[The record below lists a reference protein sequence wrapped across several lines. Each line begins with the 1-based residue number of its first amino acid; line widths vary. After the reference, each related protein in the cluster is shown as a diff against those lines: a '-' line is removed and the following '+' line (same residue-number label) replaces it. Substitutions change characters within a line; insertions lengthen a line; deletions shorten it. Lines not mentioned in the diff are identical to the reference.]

1 MTYSTRIPVTIVTGF
16 LGSGK
21 TTLLSEIL
29 KQPSFRSTAVIVN
42 EAGSLG
48 IDHWLLEDVGNP
60 ITELVNGCFCCVS
73 RSGLLITLRKLL
85 LDRAAGRTP
94 WFDRV
99 VIETSGLADPSFLL
113 GDIRSDPL
121 ITARFS
127 FDRIITVVD
136 ALNGQQIVEGNV
148 EAINQ
153 IVVADHVVL
162 TKTDIAEEN
171 VDKLQTTIWELAP
184 HVPVS
189 RVSFGRID
197 ANRLLDDDSWAPPG
211 NANCKLERASKGITA
226 FVSHPEQRVETF
238 CFRIERSLPSDN
250 FVSFFHKLAEL
261 GTKVLRVK
269 GMLNV
274 SEDRERICVVH
285 GVRGLYH
292 PVQWREQWPDGQRET
307 RIVLITRDVPPG
319 IVENMVRASAF
330 SSEEN
335 HANC

>member
-1 MTYSTRIPVTIVTGF
+1 MTHSSRIPVTIVTGF

-29 KQPSFRSTAVIVN
+29 KQPAFRSTAVIVN
-42 EAGSLG
+42 EAGLLG
-48 IDHWLLEDVGNP
+48 IDQWLLEDIGNP

-113 GDIRSDPL
+113 GDMQTDAL
-121 ITARFS
+121 ITSRFS
-127 FDRIITVVD
+127 FDRIITLVD
-136 ALNGQQIVEGNV
+136 ALNGQQILKDNV

-153 IVVADHVVL
+153 IVIADHVVL
-162 TKTDIAEEN
+162 TKTDIAEES
-171 VDKLQTTIWELAP
+171 VEKLQTTIWELAP

-189 RVSFGRID
+189 RVSFGRMD
-197 ANRLLDDDSWAPPG
+197 ANGLLDDDKWASPG
-211 NANCKLERASKGITA
+211 NADCKLDRASKRMTA
-226 FVSHPEQRVETF
+226 FVSHAEQRVETF

-250 FVSFFHKLAEL
+250 FVSFFNQLAEF

-274 SEDRERICVVH
+274 LEDRKRICVIH
-285 GVRGLYH
+285 GVHGLYH

-307 RIVLITRDVPPG
+307 RIVLITRDIPQG

-330 SSEEN
+330 SSEEK

>member
-1 MTYSTRIPVTIVTGF
+1 MTYSSRIPVTIITGF

-48 IDHWLLEDVGNP
+48 IDQWLLEDVSNS
-60 ITELVNGCFCCVS
+60 IIELVNGCFCCIS

-94 WFDRV
+94 WFDQV

-113 GDIRSDPL
+113 GNIQSDAV

-127 FDRIITVVD
+127 FDRVITLVD
-136 ALNGQQIVEGNV
+136 ALNGQQILEGNV
-148 EAINQ
+148 EATNQ

-171 VDKLQTTIWELAP
+171 VEKLVATISELAP

-189 RVSFGRID
+189 RVSFGRMD
-197 ANRLLDDDSWAPPG
+197 ASRLLDDDKWALPG
-211 NANCKLERASKGITA
+211 NADCKLERASKRMTA

-238 CFRIERSLPSDN
+238 CFRIERSLPSDR
-250 FVSFFHKLAEL
+250 FVSFFNQLSEL

-274 SEDRERICVVH
+274 LEDRNRICVIH
-285 GVRGLYH
+285 GVHGLYH
-292 PVQWREQWPDGQRET
+292 PVQWREQWPDGERET
-307 RIVLITRDVPPG
+307 RIVLITRDVPQG

-330 SSEEN
+330 SPEEN